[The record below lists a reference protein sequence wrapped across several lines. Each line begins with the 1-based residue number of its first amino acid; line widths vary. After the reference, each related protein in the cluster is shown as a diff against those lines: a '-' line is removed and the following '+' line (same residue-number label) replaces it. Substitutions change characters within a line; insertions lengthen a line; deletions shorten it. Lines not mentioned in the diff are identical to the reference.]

1 MRYPTA
7 ERDPAAERLHD
18 QEGVEEAPM
27 RGVRG
32 ESLAGSPQNVIGQAD
47 HLGLAWNFYFFA
59 ALNLAGA
66 LLDVLYHPAGHPDDA
81 NGAGRPLSLRGVDR
95 ALRNPRLCAAFGI
108 GFCILFVF
116 IGTFTYVNFVLLR
129 PPVSLGPMDDA
140 GALFCRADLTTQRS
154 GRRNCHSTWAIPP

>member
-47 HLGLAWNFYFFA
+47 HLGLA
-59 ALNLAGA
+59 
-66 LLDVLYHPAGHPDDA
+66 LLRSAQPRRCPTIDVLYDHAGHPDDA

-154 GRRNCHSTWAIPP
+154 GRRNRQSTWAIP

>member
-1 MRYPTA
+1 
-7 ERDPAAERLHD
+7 
-18 QEGVEEAPM
+18 M

-32 ESLAGSPQNVIGQAD
+32 EPLAGSPQNVIGQAD

-81 NGAGRPLSLRGVDR
+81 NGAGRPLSLEVDR

-108 GFCILFVF
+108 GFGILFVF
-116 IGTFTYVNFVLLR
+116 IGAFTYVNFVLLR
-129 PPVSLGPMDDA
+129 PPVFARPNGCWASLLP
-140 GALFCRADLTTQRS
+140 
-154 GRRNCHSTWAIPP
+154 GRLDHAKVGSQKLSFHLGDPP